1 MIQIL
6 DYTLRDG
13 GYYNIWNC
21 DVSLVNKN
29 INTVSHEIRNNND
42 VFDVNSQLQTI
53 LYWSIIV
60 GIIILIGV
68 LAMYR
73 VHYD

>member
-1 MIQIL
+1 MKSKQEEIL
-6 DYTLRDG
+6 KHNVKKINHLE
-13 GYYNIWNC
+13 
-21 DVSLVNKN
+21 KN

-42 VFDVNSQLQTI
+42 VFDVNSQLQKI